1 MRYTYRLRVSALA
14 QTALLVEWDR
24 CRWVWNQCVAAS
36 RRAHAAGE
44 ICGAAALDK
53 RLTGWRAEHEW
64 LQAGASV
71 PHQQV
76 IRDFAKSRAK
86 ALKDIK
92 NRVPIHRRAGLP
104 KFKKKHVAA
113 PTLNYNRNGFKLKD
127 GRLFLSKGVVARPVW
142 SRPLP
147 GHPSSVRVYRDSL
160 GHWYASFVVAAQ
172 TEQLPATSK
181 AVGVDWG
188 VRQIAT
194 TTSDDHD
201 LPHPQHGKIAA
212 ANLARYQRMMARR
225 RTPKGQ
231 PRSRRYRNAARLA
244 AKAHKKAK
252 RQRQHT
258 ARVWAKKVVI
268 DFDRIAVEDFQPK
281 FLAKSTMARKAADA
295 AIKTTKTELMNMAAK
310 HGRHVVLIDPKH
322 STTDCGTC
330 GTRTKDRLPLSQR
343 TYTCA
348 FCGHTGDRDKNAAQV
363 ILNRA
368 GLNPAGA
375 DGIRPGAA
383 KPRRAA

>member
-1 MRYTYRLRVSALA
+1 
-14 QTALLVEWDR
+14 
-24 CRWVWNQCVAAS
+24 
-36 RRAHAAGE
+36 
-44 ICGAAALDK
+44 LDK

-231 PRSRRYRNAARLA
+231 PRSRRYRNAAVGGQGTQESKASTA
-244 AKAHKKAK
+244 AH
-252 RQRQHT
+252 RP
-258 ARVWAKKVVI
+258 RVG
-268 DFDRIAVEDFQPK
+268 EE
-281 FLAKSTMARKAADA
+281 S
-295 AIKTTKTELMNMAAK
+295 
-310 HGRHVVLIDPKH
+310 G
-322 STTDCGTC
+322 
-330 GTRTKDRLPLSQR
+330 DRLRPHRRRRFPTQIS
-343 TYTCA
+343 
-348 FCGHTGDRDKNAAQV
+348 GEIHHGAQS
-363 ILNRA
+363 R
-368 GLNPAGA
+368 
-375 DGIRPGAA
+375 
-383 KPRRAA
+383 

>member
-1 MRYTYRLRVSALA
+1 M
-14 QTALLVEWDR
+14 
-24 CRWVWNQCVAAS
+24 
-36 RRAHAAGE
+36 
-44 ICGAAALDK
+44 
-53 RLTGWRAEHEW
+53 
-64 LQAGASV
+64 

-92 NRVPIHRRAGLP
+92 NQVPMRRRARFP
-104 KFKKKHVAA
+104 KFKKKDVAG
-113 PTLNYNRNGFKLKD
+113 PTLSYSRNGFRLKD
-127 GRLFLSKGVVARPVW
+127 GCLSLPKGVVARPVW

-147 GHPSSVRVYRDSL
+147 GQPSSVRVYRDTL
-160 GHWYASFVVAAQ
+160 GHWYASFVVPAR

-201 LPHPQHGKIAA
+201 LPHPQHGKTAA
-212 ANLARYQRMMARR
+212 AKLARYQRMMARR
-225 RTPKGQ
+225 RTPKGR
-231 PRSRRYRNAARLA
+231 PASRGYRAAA
-244 AKAHKKAK
+244 
-252 RQRQHT
+252 
-258 ARVWAKKVVI
+258 
-268 DFDRIAVEDFQPK
+268 DFGSIAVEDFHPK

-310 HGRHVVLIDPKH
+310 HGRQIVLVDPKH
-322 STTDCGTC
+322 TTRDCGEC
-330 GTRTKDRLPLSQR
+330 GTRTKNRLLLSQR
-343 TYTCA
+343 TYTCQS
-348 FCGHTGDRDKNAAQV
+348 CRHTADRDKNAAQV

-375 DGIRPGAA
+375 DGVRHVGA
-383 KPRRAA
+383 KPRRAAEPEIVPTNAGTTRIPRIHAGEKSKLRLSGSNRLPRLRSEDTVKCCLA